1 MSYLQT
7 INEVRTVAQV
17 VNPTGRFDHGRI
29 IDVSQAF
36 AGDYPVIWL
45 YPFNTLT
52 PNADEILDD
61 STLLIGFWQ
70 QDSPASTNAEREQ
83 IIGAMYDLA
92 KQFFTQLQLN
102 KLVRINGKVQLEPQY
117 QMYSGTVSGY
127 AARFNYQNFA
137 PCE

>member
-1 MSYLQT
+1 MSYQQT
-7 INEVRTVAQV
+7 INEIRTVAQV

-45 YPFNTLT
+45 YPFNTLMPT
-52 PNADEILDD
+52 ADEILDD
-61 STLLIGFWQ
+61 NTLLLGFWF
-70 QDSPASTNAEREQ
+70 QDSPSSSNAEREE
-83 IIGAMYDLA
+83 IIARAYDLA
-92 KQFFTQLQLN
+92 KQFFTQVQLS
-102 KLVRINGKVQLEPQY
+102 KVVRINGRIQLEPQY

-127 AARFNYQNFA
+127 AARFTYQNYE